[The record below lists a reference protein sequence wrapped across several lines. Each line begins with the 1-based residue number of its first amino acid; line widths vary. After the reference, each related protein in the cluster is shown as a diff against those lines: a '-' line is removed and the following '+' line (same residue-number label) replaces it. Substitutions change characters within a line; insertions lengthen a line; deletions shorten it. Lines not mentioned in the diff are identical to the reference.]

1 MGMQQDPVVWISHR
15 GYHAAALENTRE
27 AFDAAIQAG
36 FTHLETDLR
45 TTADGHLV
53 LHHDPELT
61 RTFANSLV
69 VEKTSLREL
78 QSLRSPHGHRLLTF
92 DEFIESYAGFS
103 WTFDIKPESAGPTL
117 LGLHTWAQRKK
128 AESWLNEQARF
139 LCWSSRAE
147 RYLRQLFPQARTLA
161 REVECYRA
169 GLAVLSGMPFVGGI
183 RSGRT
188 YSIPRYFAGRDL
200 FTKFFAEAYHKR
212 GARLLAYLP
221 PRDEDAKAAVD
232 AGFDEILTNHLPLS
246 MT

>member
-1 MGMQQDPVVWISHR
+1 MQQDPVVWISHR
-15 GYHAAALENTRE
+15 GYHAQALENTRE

-45 TTADGHLV
+45 TTADGYLV
-53 LHHDPELT
+53 LHHDSELT
-61 RTFANSLV
+61 RTFANPLV
-69 VEKTSLREL
+69 IEKTSLQELLSL
-78 QSLRSPHGHRLLTF
+78 QSPRGHHLLTF
-92 DEFIESYAGFS
+92 EEFIESYAGFS

-117 LGLHTWAQRKK
+117 HGLYQWAKRQK

-147 RYLRQLFPQARTLA
+147 RYLYQLFPQARTLA
-161 REVECYRA
+161 RESECYRA
-169 GLAVLSGMPFVGGI
+169 GLAVFSSVPFMGGI

-200 FTKFFAEAYHKR
+200 FTRFFVDAYHKR

-221 PRDEDAKAAVD
+221 SRDEDAKAAIE
-232 AGFDEILTNHLPLS
+232 AGFDEILTNTLPIS
-246 MT
+246 IT

>member
-1 MGMQQDPVVWISHR
+1 MQQDPVVWISHR
-15 GYHAAALENTRE
+15 GYHAQALENTRE

-53 LHHDPELT
+53 LHHDPDLS
-61 RTFANSLV
+61 RTFGSPLV

-78 QSLRSPHGHRLLTF
+78 LTLQSPRGYRLLTF

-117 LGLHTWAQRKK
+117 QGLHQWAKRKK
-128 AESWLNEQARF
+128 AESWLNEQGRF

-147 RYLRQLFPQARTLA
+147 RYLCQLFPQARTLA
-161 REVECYRA
+161 RESECYRA
-169 GLAVLSGMPFVGGI
+169 GLAVFSSMPFMGGI

-200 FTKFFAEAYHKR
+200 FTRLFVDAYHKR

-221 PRDEDAKAAVD
+221 SRDEDAKAAIE
-232 AGFDEILTNHLPLS
+232 AGFDEILTNTLPIS
-246 MT
+246 IP

>member
-1 MGMQQDPVVWISHR
+1 MQQDPVVWISHR
-15 GYHAAALENTRE
+15 GYHAQALENTRE

-45 TTADGHLV
+45 TTADGYQV
-53 LHHDPELT
+53 LHHDPDLS
-61 RTFANSLV
+61 RTFSNGLV

-78 QSLRSPHGHRLLTF
+78 LSLQSPRGHRLLTF

-117 LGLHTWAQRKK
+117 LGLQQWAKRKK

-139 LCWSSRAE
+139 LCWSAKAE
-147 RYLRQLFPQARTLA
+147 RFLRQLFPKAQTLA
-161 REVECYRA
+161 RESECYRA
-169 GLAVLSGMPFVGGI
+169 GLAVFSSVPFIGGI
-183 RSGRT
+183 RFGRT

-200 FTKFFAEAYHKR
+200 FTKIFAEAYHKR

-221 PRDEDAKAAVD
+221 SREEDAKAAVD
-232 AGFDEILTNHLPLS
+232 AGFDEILTNHLPLRA
-246 MT
+246 T

>member
-1 MGMQQDPVVWISHR
+1 MQQDPVVWISHR
-15 GYHAAALENTRE
+15 GYHAQALENTRE

-45 TTADGHLV
+45 TTADGYQV
-53 LHHDPELT
+53 LHHDPDLN
-61 RTFANSLV
+61 RTFSNTLV

-78 QSLRSPHGHRLLTF
+78 LSLQSPRGHRLLTF
-92 DEFIESYAGFS
+92 DDFIESYAGFS

-117 LGLHTWAQRKK
+117 LGLHQWAKRKK

-139 LCWSSRAE
+139 LCWSAKAE
-147 RYLRQLFPQARTLA
+147 RFLRQLFPNAQTLA
-161 REVECYRA
+161 RESECYRA
-169 GLAVLSGMPFVGGI
+169 GLAVFSNVPFIGGI

-200 FTKFFAEAYHKR
+200 FTKIFAEAYHKR

-221 PRDEDAKAAVD
+221 SREEDAKAAVD
-232 AGFDEILTNHLPLS
+232 AGFDEILTNHLPLRA
-246 MT
+246 T

>member
-1 MGMQQDPVVWISHR
+1 
-15 GYHAAALENTRE
+15 
-27 AFDAAIQAG
+27 
-36 FTHLETDLR
+36 
-45 TTADGHLV
+45 
-53 LHHDPELT
+53 
-61 RTFANSLV
+61 

-78 QSLRSPHGHRLLTF
+78 LSLRSPQGHRLLTF

-117 LGLHTWAQRKK
+117 MGLHEWARRKK

-139 LCWSSRAE
+139 LCWSARAQ
-147 RYLRQLFPQARTLA
+147 RYLLQLFPKARTLA
-161 REVECYRA
+161 RESECYRA
-169 GLAVLSGMPFVGGI
+169 GLAVFSGMPFVGGI

-200 FTKFFAEAYHKR
+200 FTKLTAEAYHKR

-221 PRDEDAKAAVD
+221 TRDEDAKAAVD

-246 MT
+246 TT

>member
-15 GYHAAALENTRE
+15 GYHVQALENTRE

-53 LHHDPELT
+53 LHHDSELT
-61 RTFANSLV
+61 RTFASPLV
-69 VEKTSLREL
+69 VETTSLREL
-78 QSLRSPHGHRLLTF
+78 LSLQSPGGHRLLTF
-92 DEFIESYAGFS
+92 DDFIESYAGFS

-117 LGLHTWAQRKK
+117 MGLHQWAQRKK

-139 LCWSSRAE
+139 LCWSAKAE
-147 RYLRQLFPQARTLA
+147 RFLGQLFPKAQTLA
-161 REVECYRA
+161 RESECYRA
-169 GLAVLSGMPFVGGI
+169 GLAVFSNVAFLGGI

-200 FTKFFAEAYHKR
+200 FTRLFAEAYHKR

-221 PRDEDAKAAVD
+221 NRDEDARAAVD

>member
-1 MGMQQDPVVWISHR
+1 MEQDPVVWISHR
-15 GYHAAALENTRE
+15 GYHTVALENTRE
-27 AFDAAIQAG
+27 AFDAAIEAG

-45 TTADGHLV
+45 TTADGHIV
-53 LHHDPELT
+53 LHHDSELT
-61 RTFANSLV
+61 RTFANSLI

-78 QSLRSPHGHRLLTF
+78 LSLRSPHGHRLLTF

-117 LGLHTWAQRKK
+117 LGLHEWARRKK

-139 LCWSSRAE
+139 LCWSARAE
-147 RYLRQLFPQARTLA
+147 RYLRQLFPNARTLA
-161 REVECYRA
+161 REAECYRA
-169 GLAVLSGMPFVGGI
+169 GLAVFSGMPFVGGI

-221 PRDEDAKAAVD
+221 VRDEDAKAAVD